1 MKKFRIISICASLC
15 LMIAMLA
22 FGVYSASTATITIG
36 SSVSFEVQN
45 VFVEVAAGLGKEPD
59 EKNTEYYYSQP
70 TGTQLPLTQ
79 LTKLPDKNFSE
90 EEGGNE
96 ISYFVYIKNLHS
108 RDIKIRFAFEW
119 LSSSKYNYSDSTAGE
134 GAVTVTSYVNK
145 KIGTAFSKDKD
156 LNCVAQTPTKEN
168 SLRTD
173 IIKGDSSSEDFLENE
188 TKILVVTIK
197 LKDEASIYELKNGA
211 LTIKVNAGLQD
222 ITDDQM
228 VD

>member
-22 FGVYSASTATITIG
+22 FGVYSASTATVTIG
-36 SSVSFEVQN
+36 SSVRFEVQK
-45 VFVEVAAGLGKEPD
+45 VFVEVAAGLGSEPD
-59 EKNTEYYYSQP
+59 ENTEYYYSQP

-79 LTKLPDKNFSE
+79 LTKLPDKDFSE

-119 LSSSKYNYSDSTAGE
+119 QSSSKYNYSDSTAGE

-145 KIGTAFSKDKD
+145 KIGTAFSKDRD
-156 LNCVAQTPTKEN
+156 LNCVAQAPTKEN

-173 IIKGDSSSEDFLENE
+173 IIKGDSLSEDFLENE
-188 TKILVVTIK
+188 TKILVVTIN
-197 LKDEASIYELKNGA
+197 LKDKASIYELKNGA
-211 LTIKVNAGLQD
+211 LTIIVNAGLQD

-228 VD
+228 VG